1 MTFENEDI
9 LKEARLRFSTD
20 HKSGFTRKVYKDH
33 FDYFDI
39 DGEKITDENIIERIN
54 KLVIP
59 PAYKNVWICPY
70 ANGYL
75 QATGFD
81 DRGRKQYRYH
91 PDWVAA
97 MQEEKFSHLLE
108 FAHLLPKIRRRV
120 SRDIRRRGMPKE
132 KVLATI
138 VWLLENTL
146 IRIGNEEYEKENKS
160 YGLTTL
166 KNKHVKFS
174 RRHTTLFAFKGKSGV
189 YHSVSIY
196 SKKVATIVQKCKELP
211 GQDLF
216 EYKDEHGE
224 IRSISSYDVNAY
236 LKEITGTDTTAK
248 DFRTWGGT
256 VMAASHFDDCGISD
270 EENLSKKNIVETV
283 KKVSGHLRNRPATC
297 KKYYIHPS
305 IINAYQ
311 SGKVISNVEQT
322 LKRNTYKRIRGL
334 DESENKVVALLS
346 SMEKSI

>member
-322 LKRNTYKRIRGL
+322 LKRNKYKRIRGL